1 MNFINELDFAR
12 QLDQKDPLRSFRDR
26 FYIPQRNGQPLRY
39 FCGNSLGLQ
48 PKAVRAALDH
58 ELSVW
63 QNLAVEG
70 WFDEDEVVR
79 NKPWLT
85 IHERSKPALAHIV
98 GALETEVCA
107 MNNLTVNMHLLLTS
121 FYRPVGKRTRILTI
135 GGDFP
140 SDMYAFETHIR
151 ARSLNPDDVLI
162 EVYPRPGHETWQMA
176 DLLRSIAQHAD
187 SLALVLFSGVHY
199 YTGQV
204 FDMAAVAQAAHD
216 AGALVGFDL
225 AHGVGNVVLQL
236 HHWQVDFA
244 YWCSY
249 KYLNAGPGGVSG
261 IFVHERHHASAAM
274 LPRLAGWWG
283 YDQSQRFAMTKGF
296 VPMPGADGWQVSTP
310 TVLAMAVHDTAVQI
324 TAEAGM
330 PALRQKSELLTGYL
344 YFLLGDIIR
353 IITPEDP
360 NLRGCQLSL
369 LIPEQGK
376 TIFDQLTQAG
386 IIGDWREPDCVRLA
400 PAPLYTSFEDVW
412 EVGNTLRRLLAR
424 S

>member
-1 MNFINELDFAR
+1 MHFINDLDFAR
-12 QLDQKDPLRSFRDR
+12 QLDQNDLLSAFQDR
-26 FYIPQRNGQPLRY
+26 FHIPHRHGQRLRY

-48 PKAVRAALDH
+48 PKSVRNALDQ
-58 ELSVW
+58 ELAVW

-70 WFDEDEVVR
+70 WFEQDEALD
-79 NKPWLT
+79 NKPWLS

-121 FYRPVGKRTRILTI
+121 FYRPAGQRTKILTI

-140 SDMYAFETHIR
+140 SDMYAFETHLR
-151 ARSLNPDDVLI
+151 ARGLDPDKVLI
-162 EVYPRPGHETWQMA
+162 EVFPRPDHDTWQMT
-176 DLLRSIAQHAD
+176 DLLDVIAQQAD
-187 SLALVLFSGVHY
+187 HLALVLFSGVHY

-204 FDMAAVAQAAHD
+204 FHMAAIAQAAHQ

-225 AHGVGNVVLQL
+225 AHGVGNVLL
-236 HHWQVDFA
+236 HLHDWQVDFA

-261 IFVHERHHASAAM
+261 VFVHERHHASAAT

-283 YDQSQRFAMTKGF
+283 YDQPQRFAMTKGF

-310 TVLAMAVHDTAVQI
+310 TVLAMAVHDAALQI

-330 PALRQKSELLTGYL
+330 PNLRRKSELLTGYL
-344 YFLLGDIIR
+344 YFLLKDVVR

-360 NLRGCQLSL
+360 TQRGCQLSL

-376 TIFDQLTQAG
+376 AIFDQLTHAG
-386 IIGDWREPDCVRLA
+386 IIGDWREPNCIRLA
-400 PAPLYTSFEDVW
+400 PVPLYTSFEDIW
-412 EVGNTLRRLLAR
+412 QVGNTLRRLLIR
-424 S
+424 G